1 MKAAVSPATL
11 AIYDRYVKSFF
22 EFAQQFGYLATR
34 IKEKVVR
41 LWLASLNVQGLSY
54 GTICS
59 HLSALRH
66 YCKTLNLPCLFTS
79 PRTNLLLRGIR
90 QSLAV
95 PPRTKEAATH
105 RHVLRL
111 YSAASILGH
120 ARHGF
125 RAMITVAFLVSSDHL
140 SFASLRQDI
149 SFAASLLRSTRLE
162 AKWLWS

>member
-54 GTICS
+54 STICS

-149 SFAASLLRSTRLE
+149 SFAASSLRSTRLE
-162 AKWLWS
+162 AK